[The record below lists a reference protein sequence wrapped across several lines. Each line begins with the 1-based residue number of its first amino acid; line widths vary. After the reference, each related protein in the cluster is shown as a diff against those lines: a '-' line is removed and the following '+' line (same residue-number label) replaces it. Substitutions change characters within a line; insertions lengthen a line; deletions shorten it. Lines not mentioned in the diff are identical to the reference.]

1 VSFNFGR
8 KEIKVEEY
16 GDIVLKMRKLKAAYG
31 IKLSR
36 PKFGFM
42 FNVEKGLSRLKSR
55 KQKSVK
61 TAYLLAIFLGPFG
74 AHHFYLNRWFLG
86 VVYLCTFG
94 ILGFGWIVDLFRI
107 PSLVEDENDNDES
120 HRNEKNLIDA
130 YLVWFPFGLIGES
143 SILGRGLSL
152 LRSYGI
158 LDFTYTNAI
167 NIYHYTSPGQVKPKT
182 TKLVFADFP
191 LSTQY

>member
-1 VSFNFGR
+1 MSFNFGR

-16 GDIVLKMRKLKAAYG
+16 GDIVLKMRRLKTAYG

-120 HRNEKNLIDA
+120 HRNEKNVIDA
-130 YLVWFPFGLIGES
+130 YLVWFPFGLIGECS
-143 SILGRGLSL
+143 FLGGVYRCCG
-152 LRSYGI
+152 RI
-158 LDFTYTNAI
+158 
-167 NIYHYTSPGQVKPKT
+167 
-182 TKLVFADFP
+182 VF
-191 LSTQY
+191 